1 MLAVCRGRDGC
12 SRCTTAVYYIV
23 RANVRAGATGV
34 VLSSVCRHTVRA
46 RRASLRMG
54 FLRHLRAVGLRARVS
69 ICHARH
75 HRLPSCVVAVVA
87 AWQVARGGA
96 DWTHAGGVD
105 SLAVPQP
112 VGTGAQSDVAD
123 AVSGVV
129 CPPRDVGRLAIAT
142 WLEHDGSVDGA
153 GAQVGGHGVGRN
165 RRRGTSAS
173 AAGHRFTRVCVTRC
187 PHRCPCT
194 CVRCVHCRLQFV
206 KRSLADFV
214 SVLFRRADGRDGAVS
229 RAQFDSLG
237 MLVRGG
243 PSVVAQV
250 RAVRVLARVW
260 ARVCDY
266 CWCGY
271 WCGCRKR
278 ARSCWE

>member
-1 MLAVCRGRDGC
+1 MGDQRKCGRALID
-12 SRCTTAVYYIV
+12 
-23 RANVRAGATGV
+23 
-34 VLSSVCRHTVRA
+34 
-46 RRASLRMG
+46 
-54 FLRHLRAVGLRARVS
+54 
-69 ICHARH
+69 
-75 HRLPSCVVAVVA
+75 SCV
-87 AWQVARGGA
+87 R
-96 DWTHAGGVD
+96 
-105 SLAVPQP
+105 
-112 VGTGAQSDVAD
+112 D
-123 AVSGVV
+123 AL
-129 CPPRDVGRLAIAT
+129 PTL
-142 WLEHDGSVDGA
+142 LSV
-153 GAQVGGHGVGRN
+153 
-165 RRRGTSAS
+165 
-173 AAGHRFTRVCVTRC
+173 RV
-187 PHRCPCT
+187 